1 MEQQPSNEAKLCAN
15 NCGFFGNSATMNLCS
30 KCYRETQAEEQ
41 KKAQETSAAPA
52 VIVAPEPKVEDEA
65 VSEAIMDE
73 AAAVPEEETAAPE
86 PLAVAPAQPMQPAEP
101 EKPVQA
107 NRNRCLCCNKKVG
120 LLGFE
125 CRCGYVYC
133 SGHRH
138 AADHNCTF
146 DYATFDKERLAK
158 ANPVIAASKLDK
170 L

>member
-1 MEQQPSNEAKLCAN
+1 
-15 NCGFFGNSATMNLCS
+15 MNLCS
-30 KCYRETQAEEQ
+30 KCYRETHAVEQ
-41 KKAQETSAAPA
+41 KKTHETSAPA
-52 VIVAPEPKVEDEA
+52 VVVAPPEPKLEA
-65 VSEAIMDE
+65 ESVAEVVMEE
-73 AAAVPEEETAAPE
+73 AAAVPQEEIAAPE
-86 PLAVAPAQPMQPAEP
+86 PLVFAPAPMEPEEP

-107 NRNRCLCCNKKVG
+107 NRNRCFCCNKKVG

-138 AADHNCTF
+138 AADHTCTF

>member
-1 MEQQPSNEAKLCAN
+1 
-15 NCGFFGNSATMNLCS
+15 MNLCS
-30 KCYRETQAEEQ
+30 KCYKETQAEEQ
-41 KKAQETSAAPA
+41 KKAHETSAPPA
-52 VIVAPEPKVEDEA
+52 VVVEPPQPKVEAEA
-65 VSEAIMDE
+65 VPDAVMEE
-73 AAAVPEEETAAPE
+73 AAAVPEEEAVGPKPTVDE
-86 PLAVAPAQPMQPAEP
+86 PVAPAQPMEPEEP

-107 NRNRCLCCNKKVG
+107 NRSRCFCCNKKVG

-138 AADHNCTF
+138 ATDHTCTF
-146 DYATFDKERLAK
+146 DYAAFDKERLAK